1 MSSRIADFTQRIR
14 ARLSEIDR
22 TPIGVAVDA
31 GLPRDAIRSVLR
43 GHPPHL
49 QRAHDICCALDIA
62 FTIGT
67 DRPTDRLVDEPSILQ
82 TADLPA
88 GSHDGPRA
96 ECLAPYVGARL
107 ADLFD
112 RMTETYEMA
121 RSDGERDLVLTMLDA
136 QAASVRKWITS
147 SREAGD
153 PPFEQLVPLDEE
165 MDDP

>member
-1 MSSRIADFTQRIR
+1 MSSRSADFTQRIR
-14 ARLSEIDR
+14 ARLSETDR

-67 DRPTDRLVDEPSILQ
+67 DRPTDRLVNEPSSLQ

-96 ECLAPYVGARL
+96 ECFAPYVGARL
-107 ADLFD
+107 ADLFQ
-112 RMTETYEMA
+112 RMAETYEMA
-121 RSDGERDLVLTMLDA
+121 RSDGERDLVLIMLDD
-136 QAASVRKWITS
+136 QATSIRRWITS
-147 SREAGD
+147 SVESGE
-153 PPFEQLVPLDEE
+153 PPIERIIPLDEE